1 MTDII
6 LEAVPA
12 DICLL
17 NSGTLRS
24 DRIHDKGEFKLRDL
38 LTILPLVDPICVIEL
53 TGMTICI
60 FDSFKNFTLHCCLI
74 NVYTVILK
82 NIFFLL

>member
-53 TGMTICI
+53 TGMTICVFYI
-60 FDSFKNFTLHCCLI
+60 FMIFI
-74 NVYTVILK
+74 ILYY
-82 NIFFLL
+82 IMLYGPCFLL